1 MKISKSLKDFKN
13 THKKGLNQVIY
24 KSFNSNSKNEI
35 TNLINNFLSEKNRF
49 IREDVHIFVL

>member
-24 KSFNSNSKNEI
+24 KKMVSKSTNEI
-35 TNLINNFLSEKNRF
+35 TNLINNF
-49 IREDVHIFVL
+49 V

>member
-24 KSFNSNSKNEI
+24 KKMVSKSTNEI
-35 TNLINNFLSEKNRF
+35 TNLINNFLYEKIALYLNPLRK
-49 IREDVHIFVL
+49 EK